1 MGTWKISQP
10 APFPPEE
17 EGAQGIE
24 HPKPSR
30 DLSGMPS
37 STGTSDEENEQ
48 HRMTLEALADVD
60 AGRVVEHQIV
70 KAWAMSLGSGDPPPP
85 PL

>member
-1 MGTWKISQP
+1 MGTWEISLP

-24 HPKPSR
+24 HPKPSQ

-37 STGTSDEENEQ
+37 STGMPDEENER
-48 HRMTLEALADVD
+48 HRMTLEALADVND
-60 AGRVVEHQIV
+60 GRVVDHEVVQ
-70 KAWAMSLGSGDPPPP
+70 AWVESL
-85 PL
+85 